1 MKPSLKRTIGLT
13 GLSLLVCSTVAA
25 QQPPN
30 GSPPPNAAAAKPA
43 APGKPKPF
51 DEIVAGATRTDGF
64 FPIWKKD
71 SDVWLE
77 IPAKMLETPFLFTT
91 NISHAVGERGLY
103 ASQMGLKQM
112 AQWRKVGNQLQL
124 LAVNQKFRAQG
135 GGARA
140 TAEAFSPSLLGSGP
154 ILSAEHPERKSLL
167 INANFLLNDIPGIS
181 TRLEMAYRLPFGLDK
196 GNSSIESTRA
206 DATLSVLTARMH
218 FATPRIPAPPQMP
231 SPGGSF
237 SLPEATPDPRS
248 MFMTVVYNLRALP
261 EQPMTPRLADPR
273 LGHFTESYTD
283 LSDDLKANPRVHLIK
298 RWRLDKK
305 DPAAALSEPVQPIVF
320 WMDKNIPPKVR
331 PAVEAGILE
340 WNKAFEKIGFKNA
353 IVAKQQPDDAK
364 WDNMDAGHASVRWFV
379 GADVGFAIGPSHADP
394 RTGEILDA
402 DIGMSDV
409 FGRGGRRLFAET
421 VGMSPNTI
429 GSRTTELSRI
439 GHLLHQHDETCHYAD
454 EMTSQ
459 MEFGLDLLTARG
471 DIAPNSPEVDALVLA
486 LIKDVIM
493 HEVGHTLGL
502 KHNFRASTAITQ
514 AQLKD
519 KTFTDKNGISASVM
533 DYNAYNLPLRE
544 EKGSN
549 FNNTTLGAYDY
560 WAIEYAYKP
569 IPKEKE
575 QEELDKIAARSTD
588 PLLTYADDL
597 DAGGYGPY
605 DGADPLANRFDL
617 GEDPLAWYQRR
628 LSLSKELWAR
638 VQTRTPKTVEDR
650 QVQRRSLMSGFRQL
664 RDLPELASKY
674 VGGVYTVRDQPGSGR
689 PTFRP
694 VEPKKQRDALQFLAK
709 EIFSVNSFQFKPEFL
724 ANLPPDFNEWER
736 AAGMVDIPTSV
747 LQFQSLALNRLMS
760 GPTAQ
765 RLLDAPLLLAEK
777 DRKNALTLTEVYGTL
792 QSAIWSELKTGRDI
806 DRMRRNLQRDHL
818 KRMVGLLT
826 RGAMPSAGGRP
837 PSAPPPADALSVIR
851 VQAMSL
857 QRDLRQAIAKKSG
870 SAESQAHLQDSLVA
884 LTEALRATMQRI

>member
-1 MKPSLKRTIGLT
+1 MKPILKLSIGLS
-13 GLSLLVCSTVAA
+13 GLSLLISSAALA

-30 GSPPPNAAAAKPA
+30 GPPPPNAAAAKPA
-43 APGKPKPF
+43 APGKPKAF
-51 DEIVAGATRTDGF
+51 DEIVAGATRTDGL

-71 SDVWLE
+71 ADIWIE
-77 IPAKMLETPFLFTT
+77 IPAKMLEKPFLFTT
-91 NISHAVGERGLY
+91 NISQAVGERGLY
-103 ASQMGLKQM
+103 ASQMGMKQM

-154 ILSAEHPERKSLL
+154 VLSAEHPERKSLL

-181 TRLEMAYRLPFGLDK
+181 TRLEMAYRLPYGLDK
-196 GNSSIESTRA
+196 ANSSIESIRA

-218 FATPRIPAPPQMP
+218 FATPRIPAPPQVP
-231 SPGGSF
+231 SPVGGF
-237 SLPEATPDPRS
+237 SLPQATPDPRS
-248 MFMTVVYNLRALP
+248 MFMTVVYNMRALP
-261 EQPMTPRLADPR
+261 EQPMATRLADPR

-305 DPAAALSEPVQPIVF
+305 DPAAPLSEPVQPIVF

-353 IVAKQQPDDAK
+353 VVARQQPDDAK

-421 VGMSPNTI
+421 VGISSNPITSNT
-429 GSRTTELSRI
+429 SELSRV

-454 EMTSQ
+454 EMTHQ
-459 MEFGLDLLTARG
+459 MEFGLELLTARG
-471 DIAPNSPEVDALVLA
+471 DVAPNSPEVDALVLA

-519 KTFTDKNGISASVM
+519 KGFTDANGISASVM

-544 EKGSN
+544 EKGLN

-569 IPKEKE
+569 LPQGKE
-575 QEELDKIAARSTD
+575 QEELDKIAARSNE

-597 DAGGYGPY
+597 DAGGFGPY

-617 GEDPLAWYQRR
+617 GDDPLAWYQRR
-628 LSLSKELWAR
+628 LSLSKELWGR
-638 VQTRTPKTVEDR
+638 VQARTPKTVEDR

-736 AAGMVDIPTSV
+736 AGMVDIPTSV

-765 RLLDAPLLLAEK
+765 RLLDAPLLLSEK
-777 DRKNALTLTEVYGTL
+777 DRKSALSLTEVYSTL

-818 KRMVGLLT
+818 KRVVGLLT
-826 RGAMPSAGGRP
+826 RGAMPSTGGR
-837 PSAPPPADALSVIR
+837 PSAPPPPDALSVIR
-851 VQAMSL
+851 AQATTL
-857 QRDLRQAIAKKSG
+857 QQSLRQAVTRKSG
-870 SAESQAHLQDSLVA
+870 SAEAQAHLQDSLVT
-884 LTEALRATMQRI
+884 LTEALRATMQRL

>member
-1 MKPSLKRTIGLT
+1 MTLTRTLPVALS
-13 GLSLLVCSTVAA
+13 GLSLVFCA
-25 QQPPN
+25 QALAQPAPN
-30 GSPPPNAAAAKPA
+30 GAPPANAAAAKPTP
-43 APGKPKPF
+43 PGKPKPF
-51 DEIVAGATRTDGF
+51 DEIVAGATRTDGL

-71 SDVWLE
+71 ADVFLE
-77 IPAKMLETPFLFTT
+77 IPAAYLEKPFLFTA
-91 NISHAVGERGLY
+91 NIAEAVGERGLY
-103 ASQMGLKQM
+103 ASQMGMKHM

-124 LAVNQKFRAQG
+124 LAVNQKFRAEG

-140 TAEAFSPSLLGSGP
+140 TAEAFSPSLIGSGA

-167 INANFLLNDIPGIS
+167 INANFLLNDIPAIS
-181 TRLEMAYRLPFGLDK
+181 TRLEMAYRLPYGLDK
-196 GNSSIESTRA
+196 ANSSIENTRA
-206 DATLSVLTARMH
+206 DGTLSVISARLH
-218 FATPRIPAPPQMP
+218 FSTPRIPAPPMMP
-231 SPGGSF
+231 TPGGGF

-261 EQPMTPRLADPR
+261 EKPMTARPADPR
-273 LGHFTESYTD
+273 LGHFTESFTD

-320 WMDKNIPPKVR
+320 WLDKNIPPKVR

-340 WNKAFEKIGFKNA
+340 WNKAFEKIGYKNA

-394 RTGEILDA
+394 RSGEILDA

-421 VGMSPNTI
+421 VGFSSQMSRV
-429 GSRTTELSRI
+429 GSALHNSV
-439 GHLLHQHDETCHYAD
+439 GHLLHQHDETCSYAD
-454 EMTSQ
+454 EMTAQ
-459 MEFGLDLLTARG
+459 MEFGLELLTARG
-471 DIAPNSPEVDALVLA
+471 DIAPDSPEVDALVLA

-502 KHNFRASTAITQ
+502 KHNFKASTAVTR

-519 KTFTDKNGISASVM
+519 KAFTDKNGISSSVM

-544 EKGSN
+544 EKGLN

-575 QEELDKIAARSTD
+575 REELGKIAARSVE

-617 GEDPLAWYQRR
+617 GDDPLAWYQRR
-628 LSLSKELWAR
+628 LALSKELWTR
-638 VQTRTPKTVEDR
+638 VQAKTPKTVEDR

-664 RDLPELASKY
+664 RDLPELAAKY

-694 VEPKKQRDALQFLAK
+694 VEPQKQRDALQFLAK
-709 EIFSVNSFQFKPEFL
+709 EIFSVNSFRFRPEFL

-736 AAGMVDIPTSV
+736 AGMVDIPTSV

-765 RLLDAPLLLAEK
+765 RLLDAPLLLNEK
-777 DRKNALTLTEVYGTL
+777 DRKNTLTLTEVYSTL
-792 QSAIWSELKTGRDI
+792 QSAIWSELKTGQDI

-818 KRMVGLLT
+818 KRVVGLLT
-826 RGAMPSAGGRP
+826 RGAMPPSAGGRP
-837 PSAPPPADALSVIR
+837 SAPLPADALSVIR
-851 VQAMSL
+851 VQATAL
-857 QRDLRQAIAKKSG
+857 QQNLRQAVAKKSG